1 MKVGITGAT
10 GFLGSAIIV
19 EGKKRGW
26 TVVAFSRGE
35 KSVDG
40 ADETRSL
47 ADPGSIDLDGLDAL
61 IHLAGEPIVGLWT
74 KDKKRRIHESRVDL
88 TRDLVEAMNRITR
101 TRRPS
106 VFVSASAI
114 GYYGDR
120 ADEWLDE
127 ESDVGFGFLPAV
139 CRDWE
144 SASVGAEKLGVRLVN
159 PRIGLVMGREG
170 FLKRLRT
177 VFKLGLG
184 GRLGRGNQWMSWIHV
199 EDLARIFA
207 ECVENAGIH
216 GRVNCVSP
224 RPATNREFTTVYARV
239 LGRPALF
246 TVPAFVLKRLPGG
259 MGSVFLDS
267 QRVEPVVM
275 QSFDFEWSFPDLE
288 SALRDVESKS

>member
-10 GFLGSAIIV
+10 GFLGSAIMA

-106 VFVSASAI
+106 VLVSASAI

-127 ESDVGFGFLPAV
+127 ESDVGFGFLPTV

-144 SASVGAEKLGVRLVN
+144 SASAGAEKLGVRLVN

-177 VFKLGLG
+177 VFILGLG

-246 TVPAFVLKRLPGG
+246 TVPAFLLKRLPGG
-259 MGSVFLDS
+259 MGSIFLDS